1 MVRKVGWFLLF
12 LLGAM
17 SILFLVVLGVLLLP
31 SALLARIAPDVPP
44 GEARRVVAAVLATGV
59 AMILTVWAT
68 PRAGMSRW
76 WGLGMLLP
84 VLNILGMVLL
94 SWRLAR
100 HTVDGPPT
108 APPLRPGTSRLGVPL
123 AAVLVVAL
131 FGVSGAAAALTY
143 WAASVPSASTG
154 ASEVSGPPIPS
165 SGGSSAT
172 GRPALPYR
180 AYGGGL
186 RAGQVVEIRRGDTT
200 LVRASADAQ
209 GHWSI
214 DLPPNLYTSGETLSL
229 WVDGLDS
236 GQRFKPLGGQ
246 SPVSPGFALAGTKAG
261 ATTASATTASATTG
275 TASSGTADALPS
287 GCGLSDVP
295 YKAYGSGI
303 SPRQRVEAFFNGARV
318 GQTIADDAGNW
329 SFNIDPKPPLVAGAR
344 VTFSVDG
351 RDIPGVDIRFCS
363 AQFPRPPGIALG
375 LR

>member
-17 SILFLVVLGVLLLP
+17 SILFLVALGGLLLP
-31 SALLARIAPDVPP
+31 SALLARMAPDAPP
-44 GEARRVVAAVLATGV
+44 GEARRVVVAVLATGV

-76 WGLGMLLP
+76 WVLGMLLP
-84 VLNILGMVLL
+84 VLNVLGVVLL

-108 APPLRPGTSRLGVPL
+108 APPPPAGTPRLRAPL

-131 FGVSGAAAALTY
+131 LGVSGAAAALAY
-143 WAASVPSASTG
+143 WATAAPSASTG
-154 ASEVSGPPIPS
+154 ASEVSGPPTSS

-186 RAGQVVEIRRGDTT
+186 RTGQVVEIRRGDTM

-214 DLPPNLYTSGETLSL
+214 DLQPNLYTSGETLSL

-261 ATTASATTASATTG
+261 ATTASATTG
-275 TASSGTADALPS
+275 TAGSSAAEGLPS

-303 SPRQRVEAFFNGARV
+303 SPRQRVEAFFSGARV
-318 GQTIADDAGNW
+318 GQAIADDAGNW

-363 AQFPRPPGIALG
+363 AQFPRPPGISLG
-375 LR
+375 AR